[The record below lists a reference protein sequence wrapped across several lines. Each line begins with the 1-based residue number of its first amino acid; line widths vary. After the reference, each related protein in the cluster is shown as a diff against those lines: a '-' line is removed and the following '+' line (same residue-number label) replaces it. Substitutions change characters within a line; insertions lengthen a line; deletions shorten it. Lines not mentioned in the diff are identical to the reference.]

1 MLLVW
6 SLAPVL
12 IQPRPASVG
21 MQLLREVVRTTAR
34 QDWGRWG
41 CEARHFGLK
50 VLFAVASWV
59 LWYQVDM

>member
-6 SLAPVL
+6 SLAPKL

>member
-1 MLLVW
+1 M
-6 SLAPVL
+6 
-12 IQPRPASVG
+12 G